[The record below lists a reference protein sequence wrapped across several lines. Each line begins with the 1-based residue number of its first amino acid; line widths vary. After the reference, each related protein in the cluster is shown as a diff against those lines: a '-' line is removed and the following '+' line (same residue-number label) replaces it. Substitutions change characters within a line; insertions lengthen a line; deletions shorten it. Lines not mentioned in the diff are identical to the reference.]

1 MAKFTMTVSID
12 FDDEDGGIN
21 LGIAQNLEG
30 DLNPTQT
37 AMAVFFKDAITVT
50 ATHSAN
56 QTVDYGSM
64 VQALVDAQN
73 GEDWDD

>member
-1 MAKFTMTVSID
+1 MAKFIMTVSID
-12 FDDEDGGIN
+12 FDEEDGGIN
-21 LGIAQNLEG
+21 LGIAHNLEG
-30 DLNPTQT
+30 DLNPTEA
-37 AMAVFFKDAITVT
+37 AMAVFFKDAITAT

-64 VQALVDAQN
+64 VRALVDAQN